1 MIEKLS
7 VRLVKYRLPLLL
19 AVSIAALA
27 FPMVFTS
34 KYLIRIVILCL
45 MYCMLSVSLNLMT
58 GVLGQMSFGH
68 AAFWGIGAYTAA
80 ILARIWAGPGRRS
93 CWPPRGGGAVRPP
106 SEPAR

>member
-34 KYLIRIVILCL
+34 KISPKI
-45 MYCMLSVSLNLMT
+45 
-58 GVLGQMSFGH
+58 
-68 AAFWGIGAYTAA
+68 
-80 ILARIWAGPGRRS
+80 
-93 CWPPRGGGAVRPP
+93 
-106 SEPAR
+106 